1 MFITARWL
9 LYSFLKL
16 QLTLLYNFHLFTV
29 IYHQFLVFHVLNHS
43 NPKNDQHLISPYSK
57 TAESFTKIMR
67 MKEMLTNLRSFD
79 LQMNSICQ
87 YQKKH
92 IE

>member
-1 MFITARWL
+1 M
-9 LYSFLKL
+9 
-16 QLTLLYNFHLFTV
+16 
-29 IYHQFLVFHVLNHS
+29 FLVFHVLNPS
-43 NPKNDQHLISPYSK
+43 NPKSDQYLISPHSK

-79 LQMNSICQ
+79 LQMNSTCQ